1 LKWKWKGQLGDIM
14 SNCGASIYNPDT
26 SKREVM
32 DCEIVLS
39 AQAVGILE
47 GLMDDKEMWLY
58 IMVKG
63 GGCSGYIYE
72 LELLEDEPTSSHQ
85 VITQDGVKIA
95 IHELDSSLLNG
106 IVIDYEDKLMGGG
119 FKMDNPNAK
128 RSCGCG
134 LSFG

>member
-1 LKWKWKGQLGDIM
+1 MGN
-14 SNCGASIYNPDT
+14 SSCGASIYNPDT
-26 SKREVM
+26 SNREVM

-39 AQAVGILE
+39 TQAVSILE
-47 GLMDDKEMWLY
+47 GLMGDKEMWLY

-72 LELLEDEPTSSHQ
+72 LELLEDEPTESHQ
-85 VITQDGVKIA
+85 VITQDSVKIA
-95 IHELDSSLLNG
+95 VHELDSSLLNG
-106 IVIDYEDKLMGGG
+106 IIIDYEDKLMGGG

>member
-1 LKWKWKGQLGDIM
+1 M
-14 SNCGASIYNPDT
+14 SNSSCGASIYNPDT
-26 SKREVM
+26 SEREIM

-39 AQAVGILE
+39 AQAVSILE
-47 GLMDDKEMWLY
+47 GLIGDQEMWLY

-72 LELLEDEPTSSHQ
+72 LELLEDEPTDSHQ
-85 VITQDGVKIA
+85 VISQDGVKIA
-95 IHELDSSLLNG
+95 VHELDSSLLNG
-106 IVIDYEDKLMGGG
+106 IIIDYEDKLMGGG

>member
-1 LKWKWKGQLGDIM
+1 MGQLGDTM
-14 SNCGASIYNPDT
+14 SSSSCGASIYNPDT
-26 SKREVM
+26 SNRKVM

-47 GLMDDKEMWLY
+47 GLMGDKEMWLY

-72 LELLEDEPTSSHQ
+72 LELLEDEPTDNHQ
-85 VITQDGVKIA
+85 VISQEGVKIVV
-95 IHELDSSLLNG
+95 HELDSSLLNG

>member
-1 LKWKWKGQLGDIM
+1 M
-14 SNCGASIYNPDT
+14 SNSSCGASIYNPDT

-32 DCEIVLS
+32 DCKIVLS
-39 AQAVGILE
+39 AQAVSILE

-72 LELLEDEPTSSHQ
+72 LELLEDEPTESHQ
-85 VITQDGVKIA
+85 VISQDGVKIA
-95 IHELDSSLLNG
+95 VHELDSSLLNG
-106 IVIDYEDKLMGGG
+106 ILIDSEDKLMGGG

>member
-1 LKWKWKGQLGDIM
+1 MM
-14 SNCGASIYNPDT
+14 SDLSCGASIYNPDT
-26 SKREVM
+26 SNREVM

-39 AQAVGILE
+39 AHAVGILQ
-47 GLMDDKEMWLY
+47 GLIGDKEMWLY

-72 LELLEDEPTSSHQ
+72 LELLEEEPTDNHQ
-85 VITQDGVKIA
+85 VIAYGEVKIA
-95 IHELDSSLLNG
+95 VHELDSMLLNG

-119 FKMDNPNAK
+119 FRMDNPNAK

>member
-1 LKWKWKGQLGDIM
+1 M

-26 SKREVM
+26 SNRDIM

-39 AQAVGILE
+39 AQAVSILE

-85 VITQDGVKIA
+85 VITQEGVKIA

>member
-1 LKWKWKGQLGDIM
+1 MEL
-14 SNCGASIYNPDT
+14 SCGASIYNPDT
-26 SKREVM
+26 SNREVM

-39 AQAVGILE
+39 AHAVSILE
-47 GLMDDKEMWLY
+47 GLMGDKEMWLY

-72 LELLEDEPTSSHQ
+72 LELLEDEPTDSHQ
-85 VITQDGVKIA
+85 VIVQDGVKIA
-95 IHELDSSLLNG
+95 VHNLDSTLLNG
-106 IVIDYEDKLMGGG
+106 ILIDYEDKLMGGG
-119 FKMDNPNAK
+119 FKMENPNAK

>member
-1 LKWKWKGQLGDIM
+1 M
-14 SNCGASIYNPDT
+14 SNSSCGASIYNPDT
-26 SKREVM
+26 SNREVM

-39 AQAVGILE
+39 TQAVSILE

-72 LELLEDEPTSSHQ
+72 LELLEDEPTESHQ
-85 VITQDGVKIA
+85 IISQDGVKIVV
-95 IHELDSSLLNG
+95 HELDSSLLNG
-106 IVIDYEDKLMGGG
+106 ITIDYEDKLMGGG

>member
-1 LKWKWKGQLGDIM
+1 MELE
-14 SNCGASIYNPDT
+14 CGASIYNPDT
-26 SKREVM
+26 SNREVM
-32 DCEIVLS
+32 DCEIILS
-39 AQAVGILE
+39 AQAVSILQ
-47 GLMDDKEMWLY
+47 GLMGDKEMWLY

-72 LELLEDEPTSSHQ
+72 LELLEDEPTDSHQ
-85 VITQDGVKIA
+85 VISQDGVKVVV
-95 IHELDSSLLNG
+95 HQLDSSLLNG
-106 IVIDYEDKLMGGG
+106 ILIDYEDKLMGGG

>member
-1 LKWKWKGQLGDIM
+1 M
-14 SNCGASIYNPDT
+14 SSSSCGESIYNPDT
-26 SKREVM
+26 SNREVM

-39 AQAVGILE
+39 AQAVSILK
-47 GLMDDKEMWLY
+47 GLMADNEIFSWLY

-72 LELLEDEPTSSHQ
+72 LELLEDEPTDSHQ
-85 VITQDGVKIA
+85 VISQDGVKIVV
-95 IHELDSSLLNG
+95 HELDSSLLNG

>member
-1 LKWKWKGQLGDIM
+1 M
-14 SNCGASIYNPDT
+14 SNLSCGASIYNPDT
-26 SKREVM
+26 SNREII

-39 AQAVGILE
+39 SQAVSVLQ

-72 LELLEDEPTSSHQ
+72 LELLEDDPDENYQ
-85 VITQDGVKIA
+85 IITQDKVKIA
-95 IHELDSSLLNG
+95 VHNLDTSLLNG
-106 IVIDYEDKLMGGG
+106 ILIDYEDKLMGGG
-119 FKMDNPNAK
+119 FKMSNPNAK